1 MYKTLH
7 RKLTIEQHELHKQ
20 RGVILG
26 ARILLHT
33 IPVFIWYWQLN
44 FEKPTDLSQATYKLY
59 QIMF

>member
-26 ARILLHT
+26 AHILLYP
-33 IPVFIWYWQLN
+33 IPVFILYWQLN
-44 FEKPTDLSQATYKLY
+44 FEWSCIYVVGELR
-59 QIMF
+59 F